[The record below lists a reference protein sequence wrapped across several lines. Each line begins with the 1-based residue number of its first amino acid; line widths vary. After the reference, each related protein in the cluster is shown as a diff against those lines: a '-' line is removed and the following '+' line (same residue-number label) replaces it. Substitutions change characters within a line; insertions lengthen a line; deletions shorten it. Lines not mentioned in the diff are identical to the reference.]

1 MGPVADFRPGARTRV
16 RRTSRLEPEETCGGA
31 GRILILRRR
40 ARQRIAVLGQ
50 RLPARRCRRN
60 AGRHNLTTVNTR
72 TVFFGGHCA
81 GVMKDG
87 HRRSES

>member
-40 ARQRIAVLGQ
+40 ARQRIAVLRPKPAGTA
-50 RLPARRCRRN
+50 LPPQCRSSQPYN
-60 AGRHNLTTVNTR
+60 
-72 TVFFGGHCA
+72 C
-81 GVMKDG
+81 
-87 HRRSES
+87 

>member
-1 MGPVADFRPGARTRV
+1 MWPVAGS
-16 RRTSRLEPEETCGGA
+16 TSSLQTSSRCVFVCKRKTCGGA

-40 ARQRIAVLGQ
+40 ARQRIAVPG
-50 RLPARRCRRN
+50 RGLPARRCRRN

-72 TVFFGGHCA
+72 ADFFSGHCA